1 MIVVCWRFRQN
12 LISVPKTI
20 AAAHTLSGL
29 ASQSNFPSGP
39 KNGCGPSK
47 LPIGT

>member
-1 MIVVCWRFRQN
+1 MIAVSWRTGQN
-12 LISVPKTI
+12 MTSVPETI
-20 AAAHTLSGL
+20 AAADTLSGQ
-29 ASQSNFPSGP
+29 ASHSNFPSGP